1 MEEYK
6 KINETLAAIAEA
18 ENKIK
23 REQLRELQNI
33 SIEEEK
39 NITHADQSKVPAAMR
54 TSILFGD
61 VRFDEDI
68 KKTRELEKKKW
79 LQELEEQ
86 KREKL
91 LLDSKKNLSI
101 NVNNNNSHRQF
112 DSITNP
118 YDLSPRELKHLKVTS
133 MANQRA
139 NILNNLNVC
148 ICFFKQILKFKKKKY
163 MLK

>member
-33 SIEEEK
+33 NLQEEK
-39 NITHADQSKVPAAMR
+39 NIPHSDQSKLPAAMR

-68 KKTRELEKKKW
+68 KKTREMEKKKW

-86 KREKL
+86 KKEKL
-91 LLDSKKNLSI
+91 LLESQKNLNI
-101 NVNNNNSHRQF
+101 NVNNSHRQLE
-112 DSITNP
+112 SITNP

-133 MANQRA
+133 MTSQRA
-139 NILNNLNVC
+139 NTQNNLNVC
-148 ICFFKQILKFKKKKY
+148 VLFNYF
-163 MLK
+163 

>member
-101 NVNNNNSHRQF
+101 NVNNNNNSHRQF

-148 ICFFKQILKFKKKKY
+148 ICLFKQILKLKKNY

>member
-6 KINETLAAIAEA
+6 KINETLAAITEA

-33 SIEEEK
+33 SMHEEK
-39 NITHADQSKVPAAMR
+39 NISHADQSKVPAAMR

-79 LQELEEQ
+79 LQELEDQ

-91 LLDSKKNLSI
+91 LLESQRNLSI
-101 NVNNNNSHRQF
+101 NVNNSHKQLEPV
-112 DSITNP
+112 INP
-118 YDLSPRELKHLKVTS
+118 YDLSPRELKHLKVSS
-133 MANQRA
+133 MASQRA

-148 ICFFKQILKFKKKKY
+148 IFFTLLIFKSN
-163 MLK
+163 